1 MKVTRHAAL
10 HEYNSNFMHDGGR
23 STLSEE
29 VWWHWNT
36 LDPKSR
42 NTIYS
47 RVATRLSYMYD
58 LYGWDYSDLALL
70 YG

>member
-1 MKVTRHAAL
+1 
-10 HEYNSNFMHDGGR
+10 
-23 STLSEE
+23 
-29 VWWHWNT
+29 